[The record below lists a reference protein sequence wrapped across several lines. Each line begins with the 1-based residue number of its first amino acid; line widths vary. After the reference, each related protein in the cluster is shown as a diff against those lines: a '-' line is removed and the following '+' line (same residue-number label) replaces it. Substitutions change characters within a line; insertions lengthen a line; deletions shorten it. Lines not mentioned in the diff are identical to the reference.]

1 MEKYEE
7 NKLFMDVMYYIIDNG
22 MADNLGEIAKRANIG
37 QNTISRIK
45 NGRVKV
51 GDDTIRKICAAYGEI
66 NIEYMRGRSQ
76 FISVYDN
83 FENELKIT
91 SKIGSETVDSGD
103 YMKKY
108 IASLEKQVK
117 DKDQQIAD
125 LRRNIQLLYSRL
137 QNVTTSDNMRA
148 NIFSSIAADELQEP
162 AKDK

>member
-1 MEKYEE
+1 
-7 NKLFMDVMYYIIDNG
+7 
-22 MADNLGEIAKRANIG
+22 
-37 QNTISRIK
+37 
-45 NGRVKV
+45 
-51 GDDTIRKICAAYGEI
+51 
-66 NIEYMRGRSQ
+66 MRGRSQ